1 MHNLFLNLRFHLAA
15 PALTAMTRLMDI
27 LARYVIPGGLAVISL
42 IALLAW
48 HDQYSFSGNLPLD
61 LRVTVQDDATA
72 TPIAALAALR
82 AKAPVSAFSTHLAE
96 TPFWFSM
103 DTVHR
108 VSGPEVIEFPSR
120 HAVDIACW
128 DTAGLTLLGAASRSQ
143 AGVAGVQ
150 ALVPAKAGFALRLN
164 FLPAQL
170 LCRASFTGPARLSAV
185 QWPAEQFDLSI
196 ARYHRKSGLLD
207 GGMIVL
213 ALCVL
218 IGAAVYRQ
226 VLYVVFAGWLIVN
239 LRVGAMSAGW
249 DVQWLGQLVPSSWL
263 VPSRGVTVALYGIL
277 TITLYQMLLGDYLGS
292 LRQRL
297 ALRYVQWM
305 CLPTL
310 AGTLLLPYH
319 VLVPILWA
327 ILITGVAALTVDLVR
342 IISSARNRVALY
354 FAAALVISFTAGTLE
369 IIAAAF
375 DVRALSG
382 AVDSVT
388 MALASSLLATLAVA
402 EQMHIERSRHM
413 ACQQALWRTW
423 NAVPAALLTLDGDG
437 RFLAGNPALAAMLE
451 VDVVAGAH
459 WQQFFTA
466 EAWSRLRQL
475 LSTSQH
481 AELEIGQPASTR
493 RFMLRAARV
502 EDRIKGVLED
512 ITTRSREIDQLRWQA
527 DRDPLTATLNRRGM
541 EKAFDTAGGAL
552 AAGRPMAL
560 AYLDLDRFKLI
571 NDVFGRAAGD
581 EVLRQVCER
590 ITGALAGGQ
599 HLGRIDG
606 DTFVVAMLDTTMAV
620 AELICRGIV
629 ERVGNTPYL
638 VGDKAFRIR
647 ASLGLVEVAPGMPM
661 QDAIARACHACQ
673 EAKAVGRDAVVVER
687 GDATAIAAREAEL
700 KLLARLASPN
710 ATEGLF
716 LDMQPIMALAA
727 PHAVQSLDAVL
738 RMQRADGNPVDVQR
752 IMAAAEKCGR
762 TGVIER
768 WVLATTLEWIA
779 SHAAQLPA
787 PQFVCMKL
795 SAASLNDEYFVQNLL
810 ANLRNNAGVAPRL
823 CLAIP
828 ERVALQDIDNTRRF
842 IERVRV
848 FGVTIALDEFG
859 AERAPSSY
867 LLALQ
872 PDVIKIDAALIGN
885 IMHPA
890 SAAIV
895 ESIVRMAG
903 NLGMQTIAT
912 GTPDG
917 AARALARAGVD
928 YAQGHGAARG
938 QPQLQLQPQSAD
950 MAERLTPSS

>member
-1 MHNLFLNLRFHLAA
+1 MHKLFPHLRLTVQTTALA
-15 PALTAMTRLMDI
+15 AMTRAMRV
-27 LARYVIPGGLAVISL
+27 LALVVIPAGIAVMSF
-42 IALLAW
+42 IALLTW

-96 TPFWFSM
+96 TPFWFSI

-128 DTAGLTLLGAASRSQ
+128 DTAGLTLIGAASRSL
-143 AGVAGVQ
+143 ASVADVQ
-150 ALVPAKAGFALRLN
+150 ALAPAKAGFALRLN

-196 ARYHRKSGLLD
+196 AQYHRKSGLLD

-218 IGAAVYRQ
+218 IGAVLYRQ
-226 VLYVVFAGWLIVN
+226 VLYVVFAGWLILN
-239 LRVGAMSAGW
+239 LRIGAMSAGW
-249 DVQWLGQLVPSSWL
+249 DVQWLGQLVPASWL
-263 VPSRGVTVALYGIL
+263 VPARGVTVALFGIL

-292 LRQRL
+292 LRHRL

-319 VLVPILWA
+319 VLVPIMWA
-327 ILITGVAALTVDLVR
+327 VLITGVAALTVDLVR
-342 IISSARNRVALY
+342 IISSARNRVALC
-354 FAAALVISFTAGTLE
+354 FAAALVTSFTAGVLE

-382 AVDSVT
+382 AVDSVM
-388 MALASSLLATLAVA
+388 MALASSLLATIAVA
-402 EQMHIERSRHM
+402 EQMHIERSRHV

-423 NAVPAALLTLDGDG
+423 NAVPAALLTLDGEG

-459 WQQFFTA
+459 WQQFFSA

-481 AELEIGQPASTR
+481 AELELGQPASAR

-502 EDRIKGVLED
+502 QDRIKGVLED
-512 ITTRSREIDQLRWQA
+512 ITARSREIDQLRWQA
-527 DRDPLTATLNRRGM
+527 HHDPLTATLNRRGM
-541 EKAFDTAGGAL
+541 ESAFDAAAGAL

-560 AYLDLDRFKLI
+560 AYLELERFKLI
-571 NDVFGRAAGD
+571 NDVFGRAAGE
-581 EVLRQVCER
+581 EVLRQACER
-590 ITGALAGGQ
+590 IIGVLAGGQ
-599 HLGRIDG
+599 HLGRLDG
-606 DTFVVAMLDTTMAV
+606 ETLVVAMPDTTMPA

-629 ERVGNTPYL
+629 ERVANTPYL
-638 VGDKAFRIR
+638 VGDKALRIQ
-647 ASLGLVEVAPGMPM
+647 ASLGMVRVTPGMTL
-661 QDAIARACHACQ
+661 QDAIARAGSACQ
-673 EAKAVGRDAVVVER
+673 EAKAVGCDAVVAHG
-687 GDATAIAAREAEL
+687 GDAAALAAHEADQ

-710 ATEGLF
+710 ATEGMF
-716 LDMQPIMALAA
+716 LEMRPVMALSP
-727 PHAVQSLDAVL
+727 PHAAHSLDAVL
-738 RMQRADGNPVDVQR
+738 GMRDAGGNPVDVQR
-752 IMAAAEKCGR
+752 IVSAAERCGR
-762 TGVIER
+762 TGVIDR

-779 SHAAQLPA
+779 RHAAQLPA
-787 PQFVCMKL
+787 PQFVCVKL
-795 SAASLNDEYFVQNLL
+795 SGAALNDEYFVQHLM
-810 ANLRNNAGVAPRL
+810 ANLRSYAHVAPRL

-828 ERVALQDIDNTRRF
+828 ERVALQDVENTRRF
-842 IERVRV
+842 IDRVRV

-859 AERAPSSY
+859 AAFSPASC
-867 LLALQ
+867 LWALQ
-872 PDVIKIDAALIGN
+872 PDVVKIDTALVSN
-885 IMHPA
+885 IMHPP
-890 SAAIV
+890 SAAVV

-903 NLGMQTIAT
+903 NLGMLTIAA
-912 GTPDG
+912 GAQDG
-917 AARALARAGVD
+917 AVRALARAGVE
-928 YAQGHGAARG
+928 YVQGNGAARTRA
-938 QPQLQLQPQSAD
+938 QPQLAD
-950 MAERLTPSS
+950 MAERLTPGS